1 MNCGAADKQQSF
13 EDIGPVESMSDD
25 FQFSG
30 VAALKSAQWLA
41 APATQALIVAI
52 EAAGFDARAVGGCV
66 RNTLMGQRVADIDIA
81 TTALPEDVMTCA
93 KNAGF
98 SCHPTGIDH
107 GTVTVVSRGV
117 AFEVTTLRRDVE
129 TMGRRAVVAFTTDW
143 AEDAQRRDFTINAL
157 YCDRHGQLFDPLD
170 GIGDLAEQRV
180 VFIGEARERI
190 REDFL
195 RILRFFRFFAIYA
208 RGAADDVGLSACVAE
223 RDGIAL
229 LSAERIRDELLKILS
244 ARRALDAVGL
254 MNETGILSRS
264 LAQPDDAVRFD
275 GAAGIAALTRL
286 ARIERNLGRKPDA
299 LLRLGVLFLVGR
311 ADDANGADATF
322 IGGATSKL
330 GQPDA
335 PVEGCQAR
343 ELARILRL
351 SNKDRDRLVGV
362 LNAIGVVPD
371 GLESR
376 VLRAGAYRIG
386 KQAISDGLLARE
398 ALCLQSSNAVRAPT
412 EEQRMNELGKALSYI
427 AGWPVAQ
434 MPFKGS
440 DLAGMGVAPGPQMG
454 AILKKFENWW
464 VDEDFPDDTAL
475 LAARLQAIAD
485 ISHS

>member
-1 MNCGAADKQQSF
+1 MICGAAGKQHGF
-13 EDIGPVESMSDD
+13 EDIGPVESMSED

-30 VAALKSAQWLA
+30 VAALQSAQWLA
-41 APATQALIVAI
+41 APATQALFVAL
-52 EAAGFDARAVGGCV
+52 EDAGFDARAVGGCV

-81 TTALPEDVMTCA
+81 TTALPDDVMTCA
-93 KNAGF
+93 MNAGF

-143 AEDAQRRDFTINAL
+143 AEDAQRRDFTMNAL

-180 VFIGEARERI
+180 VFIGDARERI

-223 RDGIAL
+223 RDGLSL

-244 ARRALDAVGL
+244 ARRALDAVSL

-264 LAQPDDAVRFD
+264 LAQPDDAARFD
-275 GAAGIAALTRL
+275 GAAGLAALARL
-286 ARIERNLGRKPDA
+286 ASIERNLGRKPDA
-299 LLRLGVLFLVGR
+299 LLRLGVMFLAAR
-311 ADDANGADATF
+311 ADDADATV
-322 IGGATSKL
+322 IGGATSEL

-335 PVEGCQAR
+335 PAEGCQAR

-362 LNAIGVVPD
+362 LTAVGVVSERF
-371 GLESR
+371 ESR
-376 VLRAGAYRIG
+376 ALRAGAYRIG
-386 KQAISDGLLARE
+386 KQAVSDGLLALE
-398 ALCLQSSNAVRAPT
+398 ALRLPSPNKVQGADVG
-412 EEQRMNELGKALSYI
+412 QRTDELAKALSYI

-440 DLAGMGVAPGPQMG
+440 DLAGMGVSPGPQMG
-454 AILKKFENWW
+454 AILKQFENWW

-475 LAARLQAIAD
+475 LAARLRAIAD
-485 ISHS
+485 NSHS